1 MKRLLSLL
9 ISISLTIGACFL
21 SGNISFVSANTSIN
35 ADDFA
40 IQVSE
45 MISEY
50 DIPLKTTS
58 KNSSV
63 QTLSAETS
71 NNVSC
76 FQTRRLIVKSKSKID
91 TLNAVSVISGFKNLW
106 ILQFKSVSD
115 TIYAYNYYSSLNCVE
130 YVEPD
135 GIVKTSE
142 SLSEEINHNDNTKHL
157 SWGPSHTNFDKLK
170 DYIVDNNI
178 ELQTV
183 TVAVLDTGVDHTHN
197 FLKGRV
203 EPTGFNSSGS
213 GKSNSSMDDVGHGT
227 HVAGII
233 ADCTTD
239 NVLIKPYK
247 VLGQDE
253 GSSSAI
259 LAGVYKA
266 IEDEVD
272 VINMSLTCTSSISL
286 SNALAE
292 ADEKGIVLVAG
303 AGNDGTD
310 STKKYP
316 ASLDFVIAV
325 SAITEDNLISD
336 FSNFGS
342 HIDLAAPGTNIYSTM
357 PNNKYLTKEGTSMAT
372 PFVSAASA
380 MAKAYHGK
388 ISTTAVKKLLY
399 TSATKISD
407 DTDDCRYYGN
417 GILNALGIINELDDS
432 PENLIHTV
440 SPKFNLES
448 GIYSEPIEVEL
459 YCEDEN
465 AVIYYTTDGTE
476 PNISSSI
483 YIGTP
488 IKLKSNTTLSAAAL
502 SENRRMS
509 KVVKKEYRIV
519 EPFNES
525 MIEIDEDGYILS
537 CSATVNEIIIPE
549 TVNGITVKGVRQYA
563 FSNDGETKNVFT
575 YIKLPDTVTYIENH
589 AFYNNI
595 YLEEIVANGVEF
607 VGAYAFSKCS
617 ALYKI
622 SLNSLEIAEKYAFNS
637 SGTSYSE
644 EYSIELPSLRSL
656 GERAFSDCS
665 SLSSFSS
672 SLLEEISEKAFY
684 RCKGLKNLDVSNVK
698 GIGADAFMECTA
710 LETIELPECLFL
722 GESAFEL
729 CQKLTYTYLP
739 KVSTMYTNSFNLCD
753 NILELKL
760 PMLTE
765 IIIGKENFDVPNLKK
780 FYAASLLCLPDY
792 FFANVPAEIVSVP
805 ACESV
810 GKFAFSNIDTLEFLE
825 ISSLESIDT
834 NDVFYGTEGIEFID
848 AHNLKTAKSLPANSS
863 ILVSSR
869 LSHIESFPE
878 NLTIFGIKGSYAE
891 SFANDNNYT
900 FIPIPYIDNDD
911 IPEEVSISETV
922 EINAI
927 GFDLT
932 YQWYQSV
939 DGSIENGVEIDG
951 ATEKMLDV
959 SNVVYAPYYYCVVTC
974 SENDKSYSSKTNTI
988 KNLDYALADFK
999 NVDYALSQIPDD
1011 LSVYT
1016 QESVEILNKAIVQVN
1031 RNTANNNQEQVDK
1044 WAEEIQ
1050 EAIKQLV
1057 LKRADYSAIET
1068 AKAKAEGIDRNLY
1081 TSESLAK
1088 LDEVLAAV
1096 EYNLT
1101 IDKQSQVEETA
1112 NAIEKA
1118 ILKLEYRAADYS
1130 ELDKALET
1138 VPDDLSIYTD
1148 ESLDMLND
1156 ILDSIDKNLD
1166 ITNQSQIDEWAK
1178 QVETAVK
1185 NLNIKPADYTALDE
1199 VISKIPDNLS
1209 LCTDESVAE
1218 LEKVL
1223 NKIDRELDIT
1233 QQEQVDNYVTVVE
1246 QAITNLNYKP
1256 ADYSLVFDA
1265 VATIPEDLSIY
1276 TPESVD
1282 ALESVIE
1289 GIDYSL
1295 DITQQEKVDEYAAQI
1310 KKAVENLEEECWLIR
1325 WFKVILSFCID
1336 IMSFI
1341 KNFCVPKSWFTA

>member
-115 TIYAYNYYSSLNCVE
+115 TIYAYNYYSSLNYVE

-488 IKLKSNTTLSAAAL
+488 IKLKSNTLLSAVAL

-525 MIEIDEDGYILS
+525 MIEIDENGYILS

-549 TVNGITVKGVRQYA
+549 TVNGVTVKGIRQYA
-563 FSNDGETKNVFT
+563 FSNAEETKNVFT
-575 YIKLPDTVTYIENH
+575 YIKLPDTVTDIESY
-589 AFYNNI
+589 AFYSNK
-595 YLEEIVANGVEF
+595 YLEEIVANGVET

-622 SLNSLEIAEKYAFNS
+622 SLNSLETAEKYAFNS
-637 SGTSYSE
+637 SGRSYSG
-644 EYSIELPSLRSL
+644 EYSIELPSLKSL
-656 GERAFSDCS
+656 GERAFSGCS
-665 SLSSFSS
+665 SLSSFSGR
-672 SLLEEISEKAFY
+672 LLEEISEKAFY
-684 RCKGLKNLDVSNVK
+684 KCSVLKNLNIYNVK
-698 GIGADAFMECTA
+698 KIGAEAFAECTA
-710 LETIELPECLFL
+710 LETLELPECLFI
-722 GESAFEL
+722 GESAFES
-729 CQKLTYTYLP
+729 CQKLKHTYLP
-739 KVSTMYTNSFNLCD
+739 KVSTMYTDSFNLCD
-753 NILELKL
+753 SITELKL

-765 IIIGKENFDVPNLKK
+765 IITGEENFDVPNLKR
-780 FYAASLLCLPDY
+780 FYAVSLLSLPDF
-792 FFANVPAEIVSVP
+792 FFANIPAEVISVP

-834 NDVFYGTEGIEFID
+834 NDVFYGTEGIEFVD
-848 AHNLKTAKSLPANSS
+848 AHNLKTAKSLPDNSS
-863 ILVSSR
+863 ILVSGR
-869 LSHIESFPE
+869 LTQAESFPE
-878 NLTIFGIKGSYAE
+878 NLTIYGIKGSYAE
-891 SFANDNNYT
+891 CFANDNNYT
-900 FIPIPYIDNDD
+900 FIPIPYIDNDA
-911 IPEEVSISETV
+911 IPEEISISETI
-922 EINAI
+922 EIDTI

-932 YQWYQSV
+932 YQWYKSI
-939 DGSIENGVEIDG
+939 DGTTENGLVIDG
-951 ATEKMLDV
+951 ATEKALDI
-959 SNVVYAPYYYCVVTC
+959 SNVDYAPYYYCIITC
-974 SENDKSYSSKTNTI
+974 TDNNQTYSSATNLI
-988 KNLDYALADFK
+988 KNSDYALANFEK
-999 NVDYALSQIPDD
+999 VDNALSQIPND

-1016 QESVEILNKAIVQVN
+1016 QESVDVLNKVIAQIN
-1031 RNTANNNQEQVDK
+1031 RNTANNNQEQVDR
-1044 WAEEIQ
+1044 WAEEIC
-1050 EAIKQLV
+1050 K
-1057 LKRADYSAIET
+1057 AIEQLELKKADFSSVES
-1068 AKAKAEGIDRNLY
+1068 AKSKAEKIDKSLY
-1081 TSESLAK
+1081 TPESLAK
-1088 LDEVLAAV
+1088 LDEALAAID
-1096 EYNLT
+1096 YNLT
-1101 IDKQSQVEETA
+1101 IDKQSQVEEIA

-1118 ILKLEYRAADYS
+1118 ISELEYKSADYS
-1130 ELDKALET
+1130 ELEKALAT
-1138 VPDDLSIYTD
+1138 IPTDLSVYT
-1148 ESLDMLND
+1148 E
-1156 ILDSIDKNLD
+1156 
-1166 ITNQSQIDEWAK
+1166 
-1178 QVETAVK
+1178 
-1185 NLNIKPADYTALDE
+1185 
-1199 VISKIPDNLS
+1199 
-1209 LCTDESVAE
+1209 ESVAALQE
-1218 LEKVL
+1218 I
-1223 NKIDRELDIT
+1223 ID
-1233 QQEQVDNYVTVVE
+1233 
-1246 QAITNLNYKP
+1246 
-1256 ADYSLVFDA
+1256 S
-1265 VATIPEDLSIY
+1265 
-1276 TPESVD
+1276 
-1282 ALESVIE
+1282 
-1289 GIDYSL
+1289 IDYSL
-1295 DITQQEKVDEYAAQI
+1295 DITQQEQVDEYA
-1310 KKAVENLEEECWLIR
+1310 KKANEAIRNLKKECC
-1325 WFKVILSFCID
+1325 FILF
-1336 IMSFI
+1336 
-1341 KNFCVPKSWFTA
+1341 

>member
-1 MKRLLSLL
+1 MMRLLSLL

-40 IQVSE
+40 IQVNE

-71 NNVSC
+71 NSVSC

-91 TLNAVSVISGFKNLW
+91 ALDAVSVIFGFKDLW
-106 ILQFKSVSD
+106 ILQFKSVDD
-115 TIYAYNYYSSLNCVE
+115 TIDAYNYYSSLNCVE

-135 GIVKTSE
+135 GTVKISE
-142 SLSEEINHNDNTKHL
+142 SLSEEMLYDDNTKHL

-170 DYIVDNNI
+170 DYIIDNNI
-178 ELQTV
+178 DLQTV
-183 TVAVLDTGVDHTHN
+183 TVAVLDTGVDHTHD

-213 GKSNSSMDDVGHGT
+213 GKSNSSMDDIGHGT

-253 GSSSAI
+253 GSSSAV

-272 VINMSLTCTSSISL
+272 VINMSLTCTSSLSL

-310 STKKYP
+310 STKRYP

-342 HIDLAAPGTNIYSTM
+342 HIDLAAPGTNIYSTI

-380 MAKAYHGK
+380 MAKAYHGE

-399 TSATKISD
+399 SSATKISD
-407 DTDDCRYYGN
+407 DTDDCIYYGN
-417 GILNALGIINELDDS
+417 GLLNALGIIEELDDS
-432 PENLIHTV
+432 PENLIYTV
-440 SPKFNLES
+440 CPKFNLES

-476 PNISSSI
+476 PTQNSAI
-483 YIGTP
+483 YTGTP
-488 IKLKSNTTLSAAAL
+488 IQLKSNTTLSAASL

-509 KVVKKEYRIV
+509 KIAKNEYRII

-563 FSNDGETKNVFT
+563 FSNDGETKNIFT
-575 YIKLPDTVTYIENH
+575 YIKLPDTVTDIENH
-589 AFYNNI
+589 AFYNNK

-617 ALYKI
+617 SLYKM
-622 SLNSLEIAEKYAFNS
+622 SLNSLKTAEKYAFNS
-637 SGTSYSE
+637 SGTSYNG
-644 EYSIELPSLRSL
+644 EYSIELPSLKSL
-656 GERAFSDCS
+656 GERAFSGCS

-684 RCKGLKNLDVSNVK
+684 KCKGLNNLDVSNVK
-698 GIGADAFMECTA
+698 EIGAEAFAECTV
-710 LETIELPECLFL
+710 LETLELPECLFI
-722 GESAFEL
+722 GESAFES
-729 CQKLTYTYLP
+729 CQNLAYTYLP
-739 KVSTMYTNSFNLCD
+739 KVSTMYTDSFNLCD
-753 NILELKL
+753 SITELKL

-765 IIIGKENFDVPNLKK
+765 IITGKENFDVPNLKK
-780 FYAASLLCLPDY
+780 FYAASLLSLPDY
-792 FFANVPAEIVSVP
+792 FFANIPAEIVSVP

-834 NDVFYGTEGIEFID
+834 NDVFYGTEGIEFVD
-848 AHNLKTAKSLPANSS
+848 AHNLKTAKSLPDNSS
-863 ILVSSR
+863 ILVSGR
-869 LSHIESFPE
+869 LTQAESFPE
-878 NLTIFGIKGSYAE
+878 NLTIYGIKGSYAE
-891 SFANDNNYT
+891 GFANDNNYT
-900 FIPIPYIDNDD
+900 FIPIPYINNDD
-911 IPEEVSISETV
+911 IPEEISISEAV

-932 YQWYQSV
+932 YQWYRSV
-939 DGSIENGVEIDG
+939 DGSIENGVAIDG
-951 ATEKMLDV
+951 ATTKTLNI
-959 SNVVYAPYYYCVVTC
+959 SNVDYAPYYYCVVTC
-974 SENDKSYSSKTNTI
+974 TENDKSYSSKTKII
-988 KNLDYALADFK
+988 KNFDYALADFEK
-999 NVDYALSQIPDD
+999 VDNALSQIPND

-1016 QESVEILNKAIVQVN
+1016 QESVDVLNKVIAQIN

-1050 EAIKQLV
+1050 YAIEQLE
-1057 LKRADYSAIET
+1057 LKKSDYSSVEL
-1068 AKAKAEGIDRNLY
+1068 AKSKADKIDRNLY

-1088 LDEVLAAV
+1088 LDEAIATID
-1096 EYNLT
+1096 YNLT
-1101 IDKQSQVEETA
+1101 IDKQSQVEEIA
-1112 NAIEKA
+1112 NAIEKSVSE
-1118 ILKLEYRAADYS
+1118 LEYKGADYS
-1130 ELDKALET
+1130 ELEKALAT
-1138 VPDDLSIYTD
+1138 IPTDLSAYT
-1148 ESLDMLND
+1148 E
-1156 ILDSIDKNLD
+1156 
-1166 ITNQSQIDEWAK
+1166 
-1178 QVETAVK
+1178 
-1185 NLNIKPADYTALDE
+1185 
-1199 VISKIPDNLS
+1199 
-1209 LCTDESVAE
+1209 ESVADLQE
-1218 LEKVL
+1218 I
-1223 NKIDRELDIT
+1223 ID
-1233 QQEQVDNYVTVVE
+1233 
-1246 QAITNLNYKP
+1246 
-1256 ADYSLVFDA
+1256 S
-1265 VATIPEDLSIY
+1265 
-1276 TPESVD
+1276 
-1282 ALESVIE
+1282 
-1289 GIDYSL
+1289 IDYSL
-1295 DITQQEKVDEYAAQI
+1295 DITQQEQVNEYIEQLRQ
-1310 KKAVENLEEECWLIR
+1310 AVKNLEKECWLIR

-1341 KNFCVPKSWFTA
+1341 KNFLRS